1 MGADWTNWL
10 GQAEWQA
17 VRLSLQVS
25 LWATLASLPLGIFT
39 AYALA
44 RWDFWGKQVLN
55 GIVHLPLILPPVVT
69 GYVLLLTF
77 GPQGPAG
84 GLLAQFGIDP
94 TAPLTPPCNLTL
106 LRRGDTLA
114 LFDAGSG
121 TQFSPNAGALPE
133 ALEAAGIDPFDITHV
148 IFTHGHPDHLWGVL
162 DDFDEPYFANAEHM
176 MGGAEF
182 DYWMDDATVGSIGE
196 ARASFAV
203 GAKRRLEAIAGDIT
217 LFGDGDEVVPGVMAT
232 LTAGHTP
239 GHMAFVIGD
248 GAETAMVLGDAIG
261 NDHVAFARPA
271 WLSGS
276 DQDAAAA
283 AATRAALFDQI
294 TADDLTIV
302 GFHLGHGGM
311 GKVAAQTEGYGFVPM
326 T

>member
-1 MGADWTNWL
+1 MLITRR
-10 GQAEWQA
+10 
-17 VRLSLQVS
+17 RLM
-25 LWATLASLPLGIFT
+25 ATASAALAATSLPRRGWTQTTLTLGETEIIT
-39 AYALA
+39 LSDG
-44 RWDFWGKQVLN
+44 WLD
-55 GIVHLPLILPPVVT
+55 LPADMI
-69 GYVLLLTF
+69 F
-77 GPQGPAG
+77 GPMPQDDLAPV
-84 GLLAQFGIDP
+84 LAQFGIDP
-94 TAPLTPPCNLTL
+94 TATLTPPCNLTL

-182 DYWMDDATVGSIGE
+182 DYWMDDATVGNIGE

-203 GAKRRLEAIAGDIT
+203 GAKRRLEVIESGLT
-217 LFGDGDEVVPGVMAT
+217 RFGDGDEVVPGVAAV

-239 GHMAFVIGD
+239 GHMAFLIGD
-248 GAETAMVLGDAIG
+248 GADTAMVLGDAIG

-276 DQDAAAA
+276 DQDAGAA
-283 AATRAALFDQI
+283 AATRMALFDRI

-302 GFHLGHGGM
+302 GFHLGQGGI
-311 GKVAAQTEGYGFVPM
+311 GKVEARTEGYGFVPM